1 MYRNILAVIDVDDTI
16 NDGQVIDTL
25 EQKMDGD
32 INVHLDSAVILDE
45 DSDSAHERYLRYLQD
60 WIIDHY
66 DDYFEGCSPASF
78 EEWRDNEDE
87 ENNEE
92 EEQEM
97 FNERTSAGY
106 KIITIIPDGDQEH
119 VICKREM
126 SWGDDYVVGL
136 GYHRGDGTWN
146 QGMYSYDTVD
156 DALEALIDAK
166 YSFKKNSL
174 IKKLLEYVDWNTDS
188 NEELYQTLVG
198 QIQMTESEIADWG
211 YGYCIPEKEEP
222 NEND

>member
-1 MYRNILAVIDVDDTI
+1 MYRNILAVINVDDEV

-32 INVHLDSAVILDE
+32 ISVHLDSAVILDE

-60 WIIDHY
+60 WIFNHTDPL
-66 DDYFEGCSPASF
+66 FEGCSPASF

-188 NEELYQTLVG
+188 NEELYQTLIG
-198 QIQMTESEIADWG
+198 QIQMAESEIADWG

>member
-1 MYRNILAVIDVDDTI
+1 MYRNILAVIDVDDEV
-16 NDGQVIDTL
+16 NSGQVIDTL

-60 WIIDHY
+60 WIFNHTDPL
-66 DDYFEGCSPASF
+66 FEGCSPAGF
-78 EEWRDNEDE
+78 DEWKDNEDE

-97 FNERTSAGY
+97 FNKQTAGGHP
-106 KIITIIPDGDQEH
+106 IVAIIPDGNQEH
-119 VICKREM
+119 VIVKRSM

-188 NEELYQTLVG
+188 NEELYKTLIG
-198 QIQMTESEIADWG
+198 QIQMTESEITDWG

>member
-1 MYRNILAVIDVDDTI
+1 MYRNVLAAVNVDDEI

-32 INVHLDSAVILDE
+32 INVHLDNAVILDD

-60 WIIDHY
+60 WIFDHT
-66 DDYFEGCSPASF
+66 DPLFEGCSPASF
-78 EEWRDNEDE
+78 EEWKNNEDE

-97 FNERTSAGY
+97 FNEKTSAGY
-106 KIITIIPDGDQEH
+106 KIITIIPDGNQEH
-119 VICKREM
+119 VVCKREM

-136 GYHRGDGTWN
+136 GYHREDGTWN
-146 QGMYSYDTVD
+146 QGMYSYKTVD
-156 DALEALIDAK
+156 DALEALIDVK

-174 IKKLLEYVDWNTDS
+174 INKLLEYVDWNTDS
-188 NEELYQTLVG
+188 NEELYQVLIG
-198 QIQMTESEIADWG
+198 KIQMTETEIEE
-211 YGYCIPEKEEP
+211 YGYEFCIPEKEEQK
-222 NEND
+222 

>member
-1 MYRNILAVIDVDDTI
+1 
-16 NDGQVIDTL
+16 
-25 EQKMDGD
+25 
-32 INVHLDSAVILDE
+32 
-45 DSDSAHERYLRYLQD
+45 
-60 WIIDHY
+60 
-66 DDYFEGCSPASF
+66 
-78 EEWRDNEDE
+78 
-87 ENNEE
+87 
-92 EEQEM
+92 M
-97 FNERTSAGY
+97 FNEKTSAGY
-106 KIITIIPDGDQEH
+106 KIITIVPDGDQEH
-119 VICKREM
+119 VIAKRSM

-136 GYHRGDGTWN
+136 GYHREDGTWN

-188 NEELYQTLVG
+188 NEELYQTLIG

>member
-1 MYRNILAVIDVDDTI
+1 MYRNILAVIDVDDEV

-78 EEWRDNEDE
+78 EEWKDNEDE

-92 EEQEM
+92 EE
-97 FNERTSAGY
+97 
-106 KIITIIPDGDQEH
+106 
-119 VICKREM
+119 
-126 SWGDDYVVGL
+126 
-136 GYHRGDGTWN
+136 
-146 QGMYSYDTVD
+146 
-156 DALEALIDAK
+156 
-166 YSFKKNSL
+166 
-174 IKKLLEYVDWNTDS
+174 
-188 NEELYQTLVG
+188 
-198 QIQMTESEIADWG
+198 
-211 YGYCIPEKEEP
+211 
-222 NEND
+222 

>member
-1 MYRNILAVIDVDDTI
+1 MYRNILAVIDIDDEV
-16 NDGQVIDTL
+16 NNGQVIDTL

-60 WIIDHY
+60 WIFNHTDPL
-66 DDYFEGCSPASF
+66 FEGCSPASF

-97 FNERTSAGY
+97 FDKQTSAGY

-119 VICKREM
+119 IICKREM

-166 YSFKKNSL
+166 FSYKKNSL

>member
-1 MYRNILAVIDVDDTI
+1 MYRNILAIIDVDDEV

-66 DDYFEGCSPASF
+66 DDCFEGCSPASF

-97 FNERTSAGY
+97 FNEKTSAGY

-119 VICKREM
+119 VIAKRSM
-126 SWGDDYVVGL
+126 YWGDDYVVGL
-136 GYHRGDGTWN
+136 GYHREDGTWN
-146 QGMYSYDTVD
+146 QGLYSYRTVD

-174 IKKLLEYVDWNTDS
+174 IKKLLKYVDWNTDS
-188 NEELYQTLVG
+188 SEELYRILIG
-198 QIQMTESEIADWG
+198 QVQMTESEIEDWG

>member
-1 MYRNILAVIDVDDTI
+1 
-16 NDGQVIDTL
+16 
-25 EQKMDGD
+25 
-32 INVHLDSAVILDE
+32 
-45 DSDSAHERYLRYLQD
+45 
-60 WIIDHY
+60 
-66 DDYFEGCSPASF
+66 
-78 EEWRDNEDE
+78 
-87 ENNEE
+87 
-92 EEQEM
+92 M
-97 FNERTSAGY
+97 FNEKTSAGY
-106 KIITIIPDGDQEH
+106 KIITIVPDGDQEH
-119 VICKREM
+119 VIAKRSM

-136 GYHRGDGTWN
+136 GYHRDDGTWN

-166 YSFKKNSL
+166 FSYKKNSL

-211 YGYCIPEKEEP
+211 YNYCIPEKEEP

>member
-1 MYRNILAVIDVDDTI
+1 MYRNILAVVNVDDEV
-16 NDGQVIDTL
+16 NNGQVIDTL

-78 EEWRDNEDE
+78 EEWKDNEDE

-97 FNERTSAGY
+97 FNEKTSAGY
-106 KIITIIPDGDQEH
+106 KIVTIIPDGDQEH

-126 SWGDDYVVGL
+126 SWDDDYVVGL
-136 GYHRGDGTWN
+136 GYHREDGTWN
-146 QGMYSYDTVD
+146 QGMYSYNTVD

-166 YSFKKNSL
+166 FSYKKNSL

-188 NEELYQTLVG
+188 NKELYQTLVG
-198 QIQMTESEIADWG
+198 QIQMTESEIDDWG
-211 YGYCIPEKEEP
+211 YGYCIPEKE
-222 NEND
+222 D

>member
-1 MYRNILAVIDVDDTI
+1 MYRNILAVIDVDDEV

-32 INVHLDSAVILDE
+32 INVHLDNAVILDE

-60 WIIDHY
+60 WIFNHSDPL
-66 DDYFEGCSPASF
+66 FEGCSPAGF
-78 EEWRDNEDE
+78 DEWKDNEDE

-92 EEQEM
+92 EEEM
-97 FNERTSAGY
+97 FNKQTAGGHP
-106 KIITIIPDGDQEH
+106 IVAIIPDGNQEH
-119 VICKREM
+119 VIVKRSM

-211 YGYCIPEKEEP
+211 YGYCIPEKE
-222 NEND
+222 D

>member
-1 MYRNILAVIDVDDTI
+1 MYRNILTVIDVDDTI

-60 WIIDHY
+60 WIFNHSDPL
-66 DDYFEGCSPASF
+66 FEGCSPAGF
-78 EEWRDNEDE
+78 DEWKDNEDK
-87 ENNEE
+87 ENNQK

-97 FNERTSAGY
+97 FNKQTAGGHP
-106 KIITIIPDGDQEH
+106 IVAIIPDGNQEH
-119 VICKREM
+119 VIVKRSM

-188 NEELYQTLVG
+188 NEELYQTLIG
-198 QIQMTESEIADWG
+198 QIQMTESEIEDWG
-211 YGYCIPEKEEP
+211 YGYCIPEKEE
-222 NEND
+222 